1 MKKTE
6 FNETQ
11 IKDIVERY
19 KNGEAIM
26 NIRKDYNVSHSTI
39 NRVLKE
45 NNVAIRGNRKHFY
58 NEDIFK
64 KINTAE
70 KAYWIGFITA
80 DGYINEDRNF
90 MRIKLQ
96 EKDKDHLYKFMKFIG
111 GDEGMIKYEFH
122 NITGDKQWYI
132 EVSGKTFIKS
142 LVELGIRQKK
152 SSNEQWCNK
161 IPEKYIKDYIRG
173 IIDGD
178 GHISL
183 ENKRFD
189 ICNSESLLIQL
200 QNFLIK
206 EYNTSKTKI
215 YDHCNT
221 KRLFVTVNATDILFD
236 LYYKKCVSLDRKYK
250 TVKILK
256 QLIEL

>member
-70 KAYWIGFITA
+70 KAY
-80 DGYINEDRNF
+80 
-90 MRIKLQ
+90 
-96 EKDKDHLYKFMKFIG
+96 
-111 GDEGMIKYEFH
+111 
-122 NITGDKQWYI
+122 
-132 EVSGKTFIKS
+132 
-142 LVELGIRQKK
+142 
-152 SSNEQWCNK
+152 
-161 IPEKYIKDYIRG
+161 
-173 IIDGD
+173 
-178 GHISL
+178 
-183 ENKRFD
+183 
-189 ICNSESLLIQL
+189 
-200 QNFLIK
+200 
-206 EYNTSKTKI
+206 
-215 YDHCNT
+215 
-221 KRLFVTVNATDILFD
+221 
-236 LYYKKCVSLDRKYK
+236 
-250 TVKILK
+250 
-256 QLIEL
+256 

>member
-1 MKKTE
+1 MRKIE

-11 IKDIVERY
+11 LKDIIERY

-26 NIRKDYNVSHSTI
+26 NIRKDYNVSHNAI

-45 NNVAIRGNRKHFY
+45 NNVVIRGNRKHFY
-58 NEDIFK
+58 NENVFK
-64 KINTAE
+64 KIDTAE

-80 DGYINEDRNF
+80 DGYINEDKNF

-96 EKDKDHLYKFMKFIG
+96 EKDKTHLYKFMNFIG

-122 NITGDKQWYI
+122 NITGNKQWYI
-132 EVSGKTFIKS
+132 EVNGKSFIKS
-142 LVELGIRQKK
+142 LVDLGIKQGK
-152 SSNEQWCNK
+152 SSNEQWCDK

-173 IIDGD
+173 IVDGD
-178 GHISL
+178 GHI
-183 ENKRFD
+183 EQNRID
-189 ICNSESLLIQL
+189 ICNSYEVLYNIQKYLIRECG
-200 QNFLIK
+200 I
-206 EYNTSKTKI
+206 TKGKI
-215 YDHCNT
+215 FDHSNT
-221 KRLFVTVNATDILFD
+221 KRIYICKNSIFVLYH
-236 LYYKKCVSLDRKYK
+236 LYYENCVSLDRKYK

>member
-1 MKKTE
+1 MRKIE

-11 IKDIVERY
+11 LKDIIERY

-26 NIRKDYNVSHSTI
+26 NIRKDYNVSHNAI

-58 NEDIFK
+58 NDNVFK
-64 KINTAE
+64 KIDTAE

-80 DGYINEDRNF
+80 DGYINEDKNF

-96 EKDKDHLYKFMKFIG
+96 EKDKAHLYKFMNFIG

-122 NITGDKQWYI
+122 NITGNKQWYI
-132 EVSGKTFIKS
+132 EVNGKSFIKS
-142 LVELGIRQKK
+142 LVDLGIRQRK
-152 SSNEQWCNK
+152 SSNEQWCDK
-161 IPEKYIKDYIRG
+161 IPEEYIKDYIRG

-183 ENKRFD
+183 DRKNFN
-189 ICNSESLLIQL
+189 ICNSYSLLKNL
-200 QNFLIK
+200 QRYLIK
-206 EYNTSKTKI
+206 KYNTTETNI
-215 YDHCNT
+215 YEHCHT
-221 KRLFVTVNATDILFD
+221 KRLYVTVNAVAILID
-236 LYYKKCVSLDRKYK
+236 LYYENCVSLDRKYK